1 MRYFHGTKRLD
12 SPSPIKSA
20 QPRIQRSSK
29 EATMTVSSHAA
40 PSTAS
45 NMMPPAMMRGVS
57 NPLRHRLRS
66 AAANKRKQHARL
78 WKLFDHERSHT
89 VDVEV
94 DSRDQY
100 DERRATTEYEMRP
113 DIGNKPSSSI
123 VTGLVAL
130 PKELQLLIADYVS
143 IVPHA
148 THPVWTNDAI
158 VDDERRQKESLPDVQ
173 NFARPDDSA
182 YTRTWS

>member
-1 MRYFHGTKRLD
+1 MT
-12 SPSPIKSA
+12 A
-20 QPRIQRSSK
+20 SSR
-29 EATMTVSSHAA
+29 AA
-40 PSTAS
+40 PSTAN
-45 NMMPPAMMRGVS
+45 NMMPPATMRGVS
-57 NPLRHRLRS
+57 KPLRHRLHS
-66 AAANKRKQHARL
+66 AAANKRKQLARS
-78 WKLFDHERSHT
+78 WKLFDLERSHT